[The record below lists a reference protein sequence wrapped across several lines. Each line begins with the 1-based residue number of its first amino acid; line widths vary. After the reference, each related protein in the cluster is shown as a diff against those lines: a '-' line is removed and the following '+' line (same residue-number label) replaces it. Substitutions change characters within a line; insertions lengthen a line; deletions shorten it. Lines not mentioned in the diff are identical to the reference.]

1 MNFLLLSIFFGA
13 LVAPDSPVAEL
24 GLEGD
29 AGSRSPESPR
39 PAVTFRRS
47 EVPPEDLAN
56 LYTAYTLITS
66 DGREYTY
73 AMPGDATLQDVIN
86 EMDLDP
92 SSIASSSVMYYSL
105 PPAPAKINPKT
116 EDLGYMPQHKGYS
129 LDHFGPTSN
138 IITVEEAVSILQNP
152 STEFNA
158 PDKVR
163 NSPIKNGTGATNV
176 MESARSDGNLLEKIG
191 HEENESGTH
200 EHRTLTEQPS
210 SDQPSS
216 STPEVILQKVK
227 VLAPG
232 EIQCAICLVEYKPPK
247 KVADGRWDFEH
258 VAHLENCGHCFHPPC
273 IAKWFKSGAVSS
285 CPICRRI

>member
-29 AGSRSPESPR
+29 AGSPSPESAR
-39 PAVTFRRS
+39 PALTFRRS

-138 IITVEEAVSILQNP
+138 IITVEEAASILENP
-152 STEFNA
+152 STEFIALDN
-158 PDKVR
+158 VR
-163 NSPIKNGTGATNV
+163 NSPIKNGTGATDV
-176 MESARSDGNLLEKIG
+176 MESTRSDTSLLEKIG
-191 HEENESGTH
+191 REENEIGTH

-210 SDQPSS
+210 SDHPSS

-273 IAKWFKSGAVSS
+273 IVKWFKSGAVSS